1 MAPAGV
7 AIVNS
12 IDRDIKAEEN
22 RYVVKAGG
30 SDDEKAEFRN
40 CVRWM
45 PPNGKSIKGIICV
58 AHGIFEHAKCYDEM
72 ARMLATYGYAVHAI
86 DHGGHGASSGKRGFV
101 NSHEEMVED
110 FVLFTDMVR
119 EQYDSD
125 MPFFI
130 FGHSMGSMITFAA
143 LNKICS
149 VAGVMISGFP
159 ADNGPGSTCLLG
171 IRALFFISKLP
182 ITPMLTNMLASM
194 DPDGDACPLFVEC
207 VTSDEAVRASFD
219 RDERRCTPI
228 MKNRTADELNKL
240 RHMAVEAIPAVTSPI
255 MFIHGEHDEI
265 GYATG
270 AQKAVERVGT
280 IPEQKSIKIYP
291 KLRHEV
297 INEVQPA
304 RDRVYRDILTFFET
318 RLKLGG
324 LRGRP
329 WKPYKGSS
337 NRTFS
342 KQT

>member
-1 MAPAGV
+1 MKG
-7 AIVNS
+7 
-12 IDRDIKAEEN
+12 IDASVQAEESK
-22 RYVVKAGG
+22 YVVNVKDGTDG
-30 SDDEKAEFRN
+30 AELEVRN
-40 CVRWM
+40 CIRWM
-45 PPNGKSIKGIICV
+45 PPKGTKVAALIAV
-58 AHGIFEHAKCYDEM
+58 AHGIFEHGKCYDEM
-72 ARMLATYGYAVHAI
+72 ARMLASNGYAVHAI
-86 DHGGHGASSGKRGFV
+86 DHRGHGASSGKRGFV
-101 NSHEEMVED
+101 QSYEMMVED

-125 MPFFI
+125 LPFFV

-182 ITPMLTNMLASM
+182 MTPMLTNMLASM

-219 RDERRCTPI
+219 QDERRCTPI

-240 RHMAVEAIPAVTSPI
+240 RHLAVDSIPAITSPI

-265 GYATG
+265 GYAAG
-270 AQKAVERVGT
+270 AQKAVERIGT

-291 KLRHEV
+291 NLRHEV

-304 RDRVYRDILTFFET
+304 RDGVLNDILSFFDS
-318 RLKLGG
+318 RMKLGG
-324 LRGRP
+324 PKGRH
-329 WKPYKGSS
+329 WAPYTGTK
-337 NRTFS
+337 RTFV